1 MAKPEYIERGAAK
14 HAADL
19 AFYMTETEYDI
30 LCKELDRVPAAD
42 VVSIEVLK
50 KWLYENALNNAGSSY
65 GFACVEISKRLDGL
79 RRYAKDGEE

>member
-1 MAKPEYIERGAAK
+1 MPEYIERE
-14 HAADL
+14 
-19 AFYMTETEYDI
+19 AFLDYMKGTSRYFNVKFDI
-30 LCKELDRVPAAD
+30 ENFPAAD

-79 RRYAKDGEE
+79 RRYANECREENK